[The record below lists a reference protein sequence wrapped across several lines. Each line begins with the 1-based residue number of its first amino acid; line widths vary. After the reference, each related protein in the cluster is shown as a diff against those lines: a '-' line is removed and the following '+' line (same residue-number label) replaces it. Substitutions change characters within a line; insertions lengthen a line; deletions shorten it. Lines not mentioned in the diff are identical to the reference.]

1 MNIITMKIA
10 YIRPYDGHDSRPPC
24 PKRRGVHIMHT
35 LWQHTAL
42 DEDEGDVHTV
52 NTPSGAQEM
61 SIIRVSAEMQGCS
74 YCGYPS
80 LRSQNELGPSANEG
94 CHY

>member
-1 MNIITMKIA
+1 
-10 YIRPYDGHDSRPPC
+10 
-24 PKRRGVHIMHT
+24 MHT

-42 DEDEGDVHTV
+42 DEDEGGCPYCEH
-52 NTPSGAQEM
+52 PPGAQEM

-80 LRSQNELGPSANEG
+80 LRSQNELGSSANEG